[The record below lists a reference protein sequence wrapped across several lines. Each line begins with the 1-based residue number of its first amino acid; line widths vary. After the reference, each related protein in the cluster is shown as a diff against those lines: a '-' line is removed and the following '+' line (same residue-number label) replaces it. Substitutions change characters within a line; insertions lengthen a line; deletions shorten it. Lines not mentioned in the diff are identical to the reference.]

1 METLKPTSPTT
12 ANPPTG
18 GPPAIPAAVPVTPSP
33 KRDYHIILIL
43 LLPLVAIVGSY
54 FLFRTKEPQT
64 IVPGPLSTPPQAPIA
79 TQNPGRS
86 LSAVATQSAYLQ
98 LEQQVVDLS
107 TQISQTAPQD
117 VHTAPPSLI
126 LPLGFK

>member
-1 METLKPTSPTT
+1 METLQPTPPVPA

-18 GPPAIPAAVPVTPSP
+18 GPPAVSPAPPAP

-64 IVPGPLSTPPQAPIA
+64 TVVDPSSTPPQAPIA

-86 LSAVATQSAYLQ
+86 LSQVATQSAYLA

-107 TQISQTAPQD
+107 TQISQTSPQD
-117 VHTAPPSLI
+117 VRTAPPSLI